1 MLTLIETHY
10 GMNHRSTESTKTTIE
25 ADAKGGEALDLM
37 LSIISVECYY
47 TFLSFTSLI
56 VSVMH
61 MNEEEVKWKISRNS

>member
-1 MLTLIETHY
+1 MPIFSQLKA
-10 GMNHRSTESTKTTIE
+10 STEMRGPNTIK

-56 VSVMH
+56 VSVMR